1 MLSAHDKETLGRSEE
16 TLVPGSPRTG
26 QKTTSAAILLRGQD
40 VRGHAAVL
48 RLEGVSETE
57 ALRLAAARGFR
68 VASVESEKTA
78 RPARTGRTTF
88 PLLLFSQ
95 ELLAL
100 LEAGLHL
107 NEALA
112 SLQAKESHATVA
124 GIIAGMLQ
132 LLREGRSFSDV
143 LAHWPQHFPDIFVA
157 TVRAAE
163 RTGDLAPALSRYIAY
178 QLQFDQLK
186 KKLISASIYPVMLLA
201 VGSFVTLFLLGY
213 VVPRFAS
220 VYESSG
226 HDVPW
231 LSAILLGF
239 GRVVAGHWQMALAAF
254 AGGAALLAATVLR
267 PQGRGWLLERVLHLP
282 WLAGRVRQFRLARF
296 YRALSLLLASGIAL
310 PRALYMVGGLLGSQ
324 SQAQLAQCLLA
335 VQQGRSLSSALA
347 QADLVGP
354 VTDSLIQVGERSGQL
369 AEMLERAARFS
380 DDQFARWVDWA
391 SRLLEPML
399 MVVIG
404 VVIGGI
410 VVLMYLPIFDL
421 AGSL

>member
-1 MLSAHDKETLGRSEE
+1 M
-16 TLVPGSPRTG
+16 PGSAGARKATG
-26 QKTTSAAILLRGQD
+26 SSKAAQGATGVAILLRGQNVHGQD
-40 VRGHAAVL
+40 GVL
-48 RLEGVSETE
+48 RFEGVSEAE
-57 ALRLAAARGFR
+57 ALRLAAVRGFR
-68 VASVESEKTA
+68 VASVEAEKAA
-78 RPARTGRTTF
+78 RPARSARTHF

-107 NEALA
+107 SEALA
-112 SLQAKESHATVA
+112 SLQAKESHAGTAAVMA
-124 GIIAGMLQ
+124 AMLQ

-163 RTGDLAPALSRYIAY
+163 RTGDLAPALARFITY
-178 QLQFDQLK
+178 QMQFDQLK
-186 KKLISASIYPVMLLA
+186 KKLVSAAIYPTMLLV

-220 VYESSG
+220 VYESAG
-226 HDVPW
+226 KDMPW
-231 LSAILLGF
+231 LSSLLLGF
-239 GRVVAGHWQMALAAF
+239 GRAVASHWQVALIMAV
-254 AGGAALLAATVLR
+254 GSAALLAATVLR
-267 PQGRGWLLERVLHLP
+267 PQGRGWLVERILRLP
-282 WLAGRVRQFRLARF
+282 WLATRVRQFRLARF

-310 PRALYMVGGLLGSQ
+310 PRALRMVDGLLGPQ
-324 SQAQLAQCLLA
+324 SQAQLDQCLLA
-335 VQQGRSLSSALA
+335 VQHGRSLSSALA
-347 QADLVGP
+347 QAGLLGP
-354 VTDSLIQVGERSGQL
+354 VSDSLIQVGERSGQL
-369 AEMLERAARFS
+369 ADMLERAARFS

-391 SRLLEPML
+391 SRLLEPVL

>member
-1 MLSAHDKETLGRSEE
+1 MREQRAGNDTL
-16 TLVPGSPRTG
+16 
-26 QKTTSAAILLRGQD
+26 LLHGVD
-40 VRGHAAVL
+40 VRGHTAIL
-48 RLEGVSETE
+48 RFEGITEAE

-68 VASVESEKTA
+68 VASVELEAAA
-78 RPARTGRTTF
+78 RPAASGRAAF
-88 PLLLFSQ
+88 PLLLFTQ

-112 SLQAKESHATVA
+112 SLQAKESHAGVA
-124 GIIAGMLQ
+124 GVMAGMLQ
-132 LLREGRSFSDV
+132 SLLEGHSFSDV
-143 LAHWPQHFPDIFVA
+143 LAQWPQHFPDIFVA

-186 KKLISASIYPVMLLA
+186 KKLVTAAIYPTMLLA

-213 VVPRFAS
+213 VVPRFAV
-220 VYESSG
+220 VYESAG
-226 HDVPW
+226 RDMPW
-231 LSAILLGF
+231 LSGLLLGF
-239 GRVVAGHWQMALAAF
+239 GRMVAGHWQLALAMAV
-254 AGGAALLAATVLR
+254 GGAVLLASTLLR
-267 PQGRGWLLERVLHLP
+267 RQGRTWLLERVLRLP
-282 WLAGRVRQFRLARF
+282 WLASRVRQFRLARF

-310 PRALYMVGGLLGSQ
+310 PRALGMVGGLLGPQ
-324 SQAQLAQCLLA
+324 SQEQLAQCLLA

-347 QADLVGP
+347 AAGLVGP

-369 AEMLERAARFS
+369 ADMLERAARFS

-391 SRLLEPML
+391 SRLLEPVL
-399 MVVIG
+399 MIVIG